1 MGQVPSSPVIGMV
14 GIGRIGLP
22 MAINLVRAGLRVV
35 GFRRT
40 DRQAFVDAGGVVL
53 DSPADV
59 AAQADILLL
68 CLPGTT
74 AQADALEGPQGV
86 LQALSPGKVVIE
98 LGTYSREQ
106 KVAQA
111 RRIES
116 KGAQMLEAEV
126 SGSPPMVAERRAALF
141 IGGSE
146 ALVAQCKPVLEAIT
160 AHQFHLGDIGSAVAM
175 KLINNALVAI
185 HTLAAAEAMNMGVRA
200 GFDPHRV
207 AEVLRQGSGSS
218 TMLTIRAP
226 MMASRSFNPAP
237 GPFSSLRKYLE
248 LGAQL
253 ANDLGCS
260 TPLFS
265 AASAYFFRGLDAGM
279 DDEDISA
286 VIKLLE
292 AESVANQSNTTPQ

>member
-1 MGQVPSSPVIGMV
+1 MGQPPGSPVIGMV

-22 MAINLVRAGLRVV
+22 IAVNLLRAGMRVV

-40 DRQAFVDAGGVVL
+40 DRQAFVDAGGVAL
-53 DSPADV
+53 DSPAEV
-59 AAQADILLL
+59 AAQADVVLL

-86 LQALSPGKVVIE
+86 LQALSPGKIVIE

-106 KVAQA
+106 KIAQA
-111 RRIES
+111 RLIES
-116 KGAQMLEAEV
+116 RGAQMLEAEV

-175 KLINNALVAI
+175 KLINNALVTI

-226 MMASRSFNPAP
+226 MMASRSFTPAP

-248 LGAQL
+248 LGAEL
-253 ANDLGCS
+253 ANGLGCS

-265 AASAYFFRGLDAGM
+265 TASAYFLRGMDAGM
-279 DDEDISA
+279 DEEDISA

-292 AESVANQSNTTPQ
+292 AESGEKQTKTKPQ

>member
-1 MGQVPSSPVIGMV
+1 MGQPPSSPVIGIV

-22 MAINLVRAGLRVV
+22 VTVNLLRAGFRVV

-40 DRQAFVDAGGVVL
+40 DRHDFVDAGGVAL
-53 DSPADV
+53 DSPAEV

-68 CLPGTT
+68 CLPGTA
-74 AQADALEGPQGV
+74 AQVDALEGPNGL
-86 LQALSPGKVVIE
+86 LQSLAPGKIVIE

-106 KVAQA
+106 KIAQA
-111 RRIES
+111 SLIEA
-116 KGAQMLEAEV
+116 KGARMLEAEV
-126 SGSPPMVAERRAALF
+126 SGSPPMVADRQAALF
-141 IGGSE
+141 VGGSQ
-146 ALVAQCKPVLEAIT
+146 ALVAQCKPVLDAIT
-160 AHQFHLGDIGSAVAM
+160 ANHFHLGDIGSAVAM

-207 AEVLRQGSGSS
+207 AEVLSKGSGNSA
-218 TMLTIRAP
+218 MLTIRAP
-226 MMASRSFNPAP
+226 IMASRSFTPAP
-237 GPFSSLRKYLE
+237 GPFSSLQKYLE

-253 ANDLGCS
+253 ASDLACS

-265 AASAYFFRGLDAGM
+265 AASAYFLRGLEAGM
-279 DDEDISA
+279 DEEDISA

-292 AESVANQSNTTPQ
+292 AESGDKQTKAKPQ